1 MIDRLFNVDSKDVF
15 DNPFF
20 HGEYDLLICNSLK
33 GFYRRL
39 LRGEKN
45 RQDVP
50 LYSKKRSPK

>member
-39 LRGEKN
+39 CDDQHGIPTN
-45 RQDVP
+45 PP
-50 LYSKKRSPK
+50 L